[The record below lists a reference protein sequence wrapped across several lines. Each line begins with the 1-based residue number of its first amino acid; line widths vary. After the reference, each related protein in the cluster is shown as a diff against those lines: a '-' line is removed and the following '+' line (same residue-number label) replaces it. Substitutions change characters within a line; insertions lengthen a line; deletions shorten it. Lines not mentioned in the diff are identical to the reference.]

1 MDAKSSDHNL
11 SILLRQYAE
20 TQPEEPLLYYNE
32 LEIPASTVW
41 QDACR
46 LSRGLQQNGV
56 LFGSRVLLMLPNSPE
71 YLTAYYAI
79 LIAGAIVVP
88 VNVMLRERELH
99 YMMEDSEACAIIAQE
114 SSVQDVINAASSLVT
129 MRTLIL
135 CSPQER
141 PNTIRLRG
149 LIEWSEPAAGPA
161 EVSPDDTAVIMYTAG
176 MTGHPKGA
184 ELTHRSLLGNA
195 RNGIDIMR
203 VRSKDRILGVL
214 PFYHAY
220 GQTAVMNLSVAAG
233 AGIVLLSDFDPVQV
247 MDAVE
252 KYQITIFMVTPS
264 MYRMILLET
273 EGRAYDFSSVRYC
286 VSGGSALKPE
296 LLEAF
301 EKRFNASIYEGY
313 GLSET
318 SAIATFNQLNHDRR
332 PGSIGTPID
341 CVEVKLVDDLGE
353 EVNPGE
359 VGEITIKSIFMMKGY
374 LHRPEATKA
383 VLKNGWFYTGDLARQ
398 DEDGYLYIIDRKT
411 DMIVKGGFNV
421 YPVEIEELLMSHP
434 DIAEA
439 AVIGI
444 PDDIQGEE
452 IKACIVL
459 REGSQISANQ
469 LSDYC
474 RQYMSRYKC
483 PRYIQFY
490 QQLPRN
496 PQGRVWKQKLRSLS
510 S

>member
-214 PFYHAY
+214 PFYHA
-220 GQTAVMNLSVAAG
+220 
-233 AGIVLLSDFDPVQV
+233 
-247 MDAVE
+247 
-252 KYQITIFMVTPS
+252 
-264 MYRMILLET
+264 
-273 EGRAYDFSSVRYC
+273 
-286 VSGGSALKPE
+286 
-296 LLEAF
+296 
-301 EKRFNASIYEGY
+301 
-313 GLSET
+313 
-318 SAIATFNQLNHDRR
+318 
-332 PGSIGTPID
+332 
-341 CVEVKLVDDLGE
+341 
-353 EVNPGE
+353 
-359 VGEITIKSIFMMKGY
+359 
-374 LHRPEATKA
+374 
-383 VLKNGWFYTGDLARQ
+383 
-398 DEDGYLYIIDRKT
+398 
-411 DMIVKGGFNV
+411 
-421 YPVEIEELLMSHP
+421 
-434 DIAEA
+434 
-439 AVIGI
+439 
-444 PDDIQGEE
+444 
-452 IKACIVL
+452 
-459 REGSQISANQ
+459 
-469 LSDYC
+469 
-474 RQYMSRYKC
+474 
-483 PRYIQFY
+483 
-490 QQLPRN
+490 
-496 PQGRVWKQKLRSLS
+496 
-510 S
+510 

>member
-1 MDAKSSDHNL
+1 
-11 SILLRQYAE
+11 
-20 TQPEEPLLYYNE
+20 
-32 LEIPASTVW
+32 
-41 QDACR
+41 
-46 LSRGLQQNGV
+46 
-56 LFGSRVLLMLPNSPE
+56 
-71 YLTAYYAI
+71 
-79 LIAGAIVVP
+79 
-88 VNVMLRERELH
+88 
-99 YMMEDSEACAIIAQE
+99 
-114 SSVQDVINAASSLVT
+114 
-129 MRTLIL
+129 
-135 CSPQER
+135 
-141 PNTIRLRG
+141 
-149 LIEWSEPAAGPA
+149 
-161 EVSPDDTAVIMYTAG
+161 
-176 MTGHPKGA
+176 
-184 ELTHRSLLGNA
+184 
-195 RNGIDIMR
+195 
-203 VRSKDRILGVL
+203 
-214 PFYHAY
+214 
-220 GQTAVMNLSVAAG
+220 AAG